1 MEAAF
6 FALALQCGARKAELF
21 GLTSGIGSIWK
32 VGAVRIDRQLTW
44 QYGRVGH
51 APLKTDKKRKGKAS
65 NGVRTVALARETVT
79 LLRAHRAAQAAL
91 KMRNRTSF
99 NDRGYASV
107 WNRSISSKS
116 IGRSATR

>member
-6 FALALQCGARKAELF
+6 FALALECGARKAELF
-21 GLTSGIGSIWK
+21 GLTWDRLDLE

-79 LLRAHRAAQAAL
+79 LLRAHRAAQAA
-91 KMRNRTSF
+91 
-99 NDRGYASV
+99 
-107 WNRSISSKS
+107 
-116 IGRSATR
+116 